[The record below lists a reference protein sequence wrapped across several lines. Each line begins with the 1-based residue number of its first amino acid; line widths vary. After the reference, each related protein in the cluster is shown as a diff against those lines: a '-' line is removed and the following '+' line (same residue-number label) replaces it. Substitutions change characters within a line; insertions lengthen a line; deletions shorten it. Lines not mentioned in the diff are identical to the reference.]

1 VNKIAGISKA
11 NKGGIML
18 RNQKIKKIAYIGNY
32 LPRKCGI
39 ATFTYDLY
47 HSIRNQYPETDS
59 IVLAITDKNQSFDYP
74 PEVRFEIIKQDI
86 TSYQKAADFL
96 NYNNID
102 IVSLQHEYGI
112 FGGIEGSHI
121 LALLRNLRVPVV
133 STLHTILEEPNPEQK
148 RVLKEIINH
157 SSKVISMTE
166 KGYKFLREIYKVPDE
181 KIDIIPHGIPDMP
194 FVDPNF
200 YKDRFGVEGKF
211 VILTFGLL
219 SPGKG
224 IEYVLWALPK
234 VIEKFP
240 NVVYIILGATHPNIV
255 KEQGESYR
263 LSLERLAHELGIKK
277 NVIFY
282 NRFVSSEELKEFIG
296 AADIY
301 ITPYLNKAQITSG
314 TLSYSFGCGKAVIST
329 PYWHAEELLADDRG
343 VLVPFRDSEAI
354 ANAIIDLLSNEAKR
368 HSMRKKA
375 YMLGREMVWSNIAHL
390 YVNTFQQARELA
402 AQKILSVPTLR
413 TLDDQRMEL
422 PEFNLKHI
430 INLTDSIGI
439 FQHAKFSIPRY
450 SEGYCLDDN
459 ARALL
464 FTVQL
469 DDLGI
474 ADENVFRLANIY
486 SAFIDYSYNPKQKR
500 FRNFMNFERK
510 WIEEVGSDD
519 SQGRA
524 VWALGTVVGKS
535 SRKNLQIWATQL
547 FNEAIQIIPDL
558 TSPRAWAF
566 GLLGINE
573 YLHKM
578 SGDRLVLSIRDLLV
592 DKLMKLY
599 SNVADADWKWFENYL
614 TYDNAKISQALIVSG
629 YDMRNSEVLSVGIE
643 TLKWLINQQLTE
655 KGNFSPIGSEGWF
668 TRGGEKARYDQQPV
682 STCDAVLACAEAY
695 RITGDEDWYEL
706 SRLIFEWFFG
716 KNDLGLPLYDATTGG
731 CYDALQMDRVNLN
744 QGAESTL
751 SFFIALAQIYRI
763 ENMVKAYEKIKQVED

>member
-1 VNKIAGISKA
+1 MQEFVKA
-11 NKGGIML
+11 NKKGGSML
-18 RNQKIKKIAYIGNY
+18 RNQKIKKIAYVGNY

-47 HSIRNQYPETDS
+47 HSIKNQYPETDS

-86 TSYQKAADFL
+86 TSYQRAADFL
-96 NYNNID
+96 NYNNVD

-112 FGGIEGSHI
+112 FGGVEGSHI
-121 LALLRNLRVPVV
+121 LALLRNLRVPIVT
-133 STLHTILEEPNPEQK
+133 TLHTILEEPNPEQR
-148 RVLKEIINH
+148 RVIKEVINH
-157 SSKVISMTE
+157 SSKVITMTE
-166 KGYKFLREIYKVPDE
+166 KGRTFLKEIYKVSDE
-181 KIDIIPHGIPDMP
+181 KIDLIPHGIPDMP

-200 YKDRFGVEGKF
+200 YKDRFGVEGKY

-343 VLVPFRDSEAI
+343 ILVPFRDSDAI
-354 ANAIIDLLSNEAKR
+354 ADAIIELLSKEAKR

-390 YVNTFQQARELA
+390 YVNTFQQARELSIRKFYPA
-402 AQKILSVPTLR
+402 ATLK

-422 PEFNLKHI
+422 PEFNLKHL

-439 FQHAKFSIPRY
+439 FQHSKFSIPRY

-464 FTVQL
+464 FTIQL

-474 ADENVFRLANIY
+474 SDDNVFKLANIY
-486 SAFIDYSYNPKQKR
+486 AAFIDYAYNPDKKR
-500 FRNFMNFERK
+500 FRNFMNFKRE
-510 WIEEVGSDD
+510 WIEEAGSDD
-519 SQGRA
+519 SQGRT

-535 SRKNLQIWATQL
+535 SRKHLQMWATQL
-547 FNEAIQIIPDL
+547 FNESIKIIPEL
-558 TSPRAWAF
+558 SSPRSWAF

-573 YLHKM
+573 YLSRM
-578 SGDRLVLSIRDLLV
+578 SGDRLVLSIRDELV
-592 DKLMKLY
+592 NKLMDLY
-599 SNVADADWKWFENYL
+599 SNVATEDWKWFENYL

-629 YDMRNSEVLSVGIE
+629 YHMKDSEVLSVGLE
-643 TLKWLINQQLTE
+643 TLKWLMNQQLTE
-655 KGNFSPIGSEGWF
+655 KGHFSPIGSEGWYVK
-668 TRGGEKARYDQQPV
+668 GGFKARFDQQPV
-682 STCDAVLACAEAY
+682 STCDAILACAEAY

-706 SRLIFEWFFG
+706 SKLIFEWFFG

-751 SFFIALAQIYRI
+751 SFFIALAEIYRI
-763 ENMVKAYEKIKQVED
+763 ENMVKAYEKIKTLED

>member
-1 VNKIAGISKA
+1 
-11 NKGGIML
+11 ML

-763 ENMVKAYEKIKQVED
+763 ENMVKAYEKIK

>member
-1 VNKIAGISKA
+1 
-11 NKGGIML
+11 ML
-18 RNQKIKKIAYIGNY
+18 EREKIKKIAFIGNY

-47 HSIRNQYPETDS
+47 HSIKNQYSRTDS

-86 TSYQKAADFL
+86 SSYQKAADFL
-96 NYNNID
+96 NYNNVD
-102 IVSLQHEYGI
+102 VVSLQHEYGI
-112 FGGIEGSHI
+112 FGGVEGSHI
-121 LALLRNLRVPVV
+121 LALVRNLRMPIVT
-133 STLHTILEEPNPEQK
+133 TLHTILEEPNPEQK
-148 RVLKEIINH
+148 RVLKEIINY
-157 SSKVISMTE
+157 SSKVITMTE
-166 KGYKFLREIYKVPDE
+166 KGRVFLKEIYKVPEE
-181 KIDIIPHGIPDMP
+181 KIDLIPHGIPDMP

-200 YKDRFGVEGKF
+200 YKDRFGVEGKY
-211 VILTFGLL
+211 VLLTFGLI

-234 VIEKFP
+234 IIEKFP

-282 NRFVSSEELKEFIG
+282 NRFVDSDELKEFIG

-343 VLVPFRDSEAI
+343 ILVPFRDSDAI
-354 ANAIIDLLSNEAKR
+354 AEAVIKLLSNEPLR

-375 YMLGREMVWSNIAHL
+375 YLLGREMVWSNIAHL
-390 YVNTFQQARELA
+390 YINSFQEAREIA
-402 AQKILSVPTLR
+402 AKKIYPVPQLR
-413 TLDDQRMEL
+413 TLNDQRMEL
-422 PEFNLKHI
+422 PEFNLNHLK
-430 INLTDSIGI
+430 NLTDSVGI
-439 FQHAKFSIPRY
+439 FQHSRFSIPRY

-464 FTVQL
+464 FTTLL

-474 ADENVFRLANIY
+474 ADEETYRLASIY
-486 SAFIDYSYNPKQKR
+486 SAFIEYSFNKKKNR

-510 WIEEVGSDD
+510 WMEEAGSDD

-524 VWALGTVVGKS
+524 IWALGTVIGKS
-535 SRKNLQIWATQL
+535 SRKHLQIWATQL
-547 FNEAIQIIPDL
+547 FNETIGIIPEL

-573 YLHKM
+573 YLQTM
-578 SGDRLVLSIRDLLV
+578 SGDRLVLNIRDELV
-592 DKLMKLY
+592 NKLIQLY
-599 SNVADADWKWFENYL
+599 SNVATQDWKWFENYL

-629 YDMRNSEVLSVGIE
+629 YNMKNSQVVEIGLES
-643 TLKWLINQQLTE
+643 LKWLIELQLNE
-655 KGNFSPIGSEGWF
+655 KRYFSPIGSDGWYVK
-668 TRGGEKARYDQQPV
+668 GEKKARFDQQPV
-682 STCDAVLACAEAY
+682 STCDAILACAEAY
-695 RITGDEDWYEL
+695 RITGDEEWYNL
-706 SRLIFEWFFG
+706 SKSIFEWFFG
-716 KNDLGLPLYDATTGG
+716 KNDLGLLLYDASTGG
-731 CYDALQMDRVNLN
+731 CYDALQVDRVNLN

-751 SFFIALAQIYRI
+751 SFLISLAEIYRI
-763 ENMVKAYEKIKQVED
+763 ENMVKAYEKVKSLED

>member
-1 VNKIAGISKA
+1 
-11 NKGGIML
+11 ML

-629 YDMRNSEVLSVGIE
+629 YDMRNSEVLSLGIE

-731 CYDALQMDRVNLN
+731 CYDALQVDRVNLN

>member
-1 VNKIAGISKA
+1 MQEFVKA
-11 NKGGIML
+11 NKKGGSML
-18 RNQKIKKIAYIGNY
+18 RNQKIKKIAYVGNY

-47 HSIRNQYPETDS
+47 HSIKNQYPETDS

-86 TSYQKAADFL
+86 TSYQRAADFL
-96 NYNNID
+96 NYNNVD

-112 FGGIEGSHI
+112 FGGVEGSHI
-121 LALLRNLRVPVV
+121 LALLRNLRVPIVT
-133 STLHTILEEPNPEQK
+133 TLHTILEEPNPEQR
-148 RVLKEIINH
+148 RVIKEVINH
-157 SSKVISMTE
+157 SSKVITMTE
-166 KGYKFLREIYKVPDE
+166 KGRTFLKEIYKVSDE
-181 KIDIIPHGIPDMP
+181 KIDLIPHGIPDMP

-200 YKDRFGVEGKF
+200 YKDRFGVEGKY

-343 VLVPFRDSEAI
+343 ILVPFRDSDAI
-354 ANAIIDLLSNEAKR
+354 ADAIIELLSKEAKR

-390 YVNTFQQARELA
+390 YVNTFQQARELSIRKFYPA
-402 AQKILSVPTLR
+402 ATLK

-422 PEFNLKHI
+422 PEFNLKHL

-439 FQHAKFSIPRY
+439 FQHSKFSIPRY

-464 FTVQL
+464 FTIQL

-474 ADENVFRLANIY
+474 SDDNVFKLANIY
-486 SAFIDYSYNPKQKR
+486 AAFIDYAYNPDKKR
-500 FRNFMNFERK
+500 FRNFMNFKRE
-510 WIEEVGSDD
+510 WIEEAGSDD
-519 SQGRA
+519 SQGRT

-535 SRKNLQIWATQL
+535 SRKHLQMWATQL
-547 FNEAIQIIPDL
+547 FNESIKIIPEL
-558 TSPRAWAF
+558 SSPRSWAF

-573 YLHKM
+573 YLSRM
-578 SGDRLVLSIRDLLV
+578 SGDRLVLSIRDELV
-592 DKLMKLY
+592 NKLMDLY
-599 SNVADADWKWFENYL
+599 SNVATEDWKWFENYL

-629 YDMRNSEVLSVGIE
+629 YHMKDSEVLSVGIE
-643 TLKWLINQQLTE
+643 TLKWLMNQQLTE
-655 KGNFSPIGSEGWF
+655 KGHFSPIGSEGWYVK
-668 TRGGEKARYDQQPV
+668 GGFKARFDQQPV
-682 STCDAVLACAEAY
+682 STCDAILACAEAY

-706 SRLIFEWFFG
+706 SKLIFEWFFG

-751 SFFIALAQIYRI
+751 SFFIALAEIYRI
-763 ENMVKAYEKIKQVED
+763 ENMVKAYEKIKTLED

>member
-1 VNKIAGISKA
+1 
-11 NKGGIML
+11 ML

>member
-1 VNKIAGISKA
+1 
-11 NKGGIML
+11 ML

-450 SEGYCLDDN
+450 SEEYCLDDN

-486 SAFIDYSYNPKQKR
+486 SAFIDYSYNPKKKR

-629 YDMRNSEVLSVGIE
+629 YDMRNSEVLSLGIE

-655 KGNFSPIGSEGWF
+655 KGNFSPISSEGWF

>member
-1 VNKIAGISKA
+1 
-11 NKGGIML
+11 ML

-486 SAFIDYSYNPKQKR
+486 SAFIDYSYNPKKKR

-629 YDMRNSEVLSVGIE
+629 YDMRNSEVLSLGIE

>member
-1 VNKIAGISKA
+1 
-11 NKGGIML
+11 MF

-32 LPRKCGI
+32 LPRRCGI

-47 HSIRNQYPETDS
+47 HSVRNQYPEIDS
-59 IVLAITDKNQSFDYP
+59 IVLAITDKGQSFDYP
-74 PEVRFEIIKQDI
+74 QEVRFEIIKQDI

-102 IVSLQHEYGI
+102 VVSLQHEYGI
-112 FGGIEGSHI
+112 FGGVEGSHI

-133 STLHTILEEPNPEQK
+133 TTLHTILQEPNPEQK
-148 RVLKEIINH
+148 RVLKEVINH
-157 SSKVISMTE
+157 SSKIVTMAE
-166 KGYKFLREIYKVPDE
+166 RGRQFLKEIYKVPDE
-181 KIDIIPHGIPDMP
+181 KIDLIPHGIPDMP

-200 YKDRFGVEGKF
+200 YKDRFGVEGKS

-240 NVVYIILGATHPNIV
+240 NVVYIILGATHPNII

-282 NRFVSSEELKEFIG
+282 NHFVSSEELKEFIG

-301 ITPYLNKAQITSG
+301 ITPYLNRAQITSG

-343 VLVPFRDSEAI
+343 ILVPFKDPEAI
-354 ANAIIDLLSNEAKR
+354 ANAIIELLSNEAKR
-368 HSMRKKA
+368 HSIRKKA

-390 YVNTFQQARELA
+390 YVNTFQEARELSI
-402 AQKILSVPTLR
+402 QKASPIPSLR

-422 PEFNLKHI
+422 PEFNLKHL

-439 FQHAKFSIPRY
+439 FQHSKFSIPRY

-459 ARALL
+459 SRALL

-474 ADENVFRLANIY
+474 ADDIVFKLANTY
-486 SAFIDYSYNPKQKR
+486 AAFVDHSYNPAKKR

-510 WIEEVGSDD
+510 WIEEIGSDD

-535 SRKNLQIWATQL
+535 SRKHLQMWATQL
-547 FNEAIQIIPDL
+547 FNDAIQIIPEL

-573 YLHKM
+573 YLQKM
-578 SGDRLVLSIRDLLV
+578 SGDRLVLSIREELV
-592 DKLMKLY
+592 NKLVNLY
-599 SNVADADWKWFENYL
+599 SNVADDDWKWFENYL

-629 YDMRNSEVLSVGIE
+629 YYMKNSEALSIGLE
-643 TLKWLINQQLTE
+643 SLKWLMNLQLTE
-655 KGNFSPIGSEGWF
+655 KGHFSPIGSDGWF
-668 TRGGEKARYDQQPV
+668 TRGGNKARFDQQPV
-682 STCDAVLACAEAY
+682 STCDAILACAEAY

-706 SRLIFEWFFG
+706 SKLVFEWFFG
-716 KNDLGLPLYDATTGG
+716 KNDLGLPVYDASTGG

-751 SFFIALAQIYRI
+751 SFFISLAEIYRI
-763 ENMVKAYEKIKQVED
+763 ENMIKAYEKIKQVED

>member
-1 VNKIAGISKA
+1 LQEFVKA
-11 NKGGIML
+11 NKKGGSML
-18 RNQKIKKIAYIGNY
+18 RNQKIKKIAYVGNY

-47 HSIRNQYPETDS
+47 HSIKNQYPETDS

-86 TSYQKAADFL
+86 TSYQRAADFL
-96 NYNNID
+96 NYNNVD

-112 FGGIEGSHI
+112 FGGVEGSHI

-133 STLHTILEEPNPEQK
+133 TTLHTILEEPNPEQR
-148 RVLKEIINH
+148 RVIKEVINH
-157 SSKVISMTE
+157 SSKVITMTE
-166 KGYKFLREIYKVPDE
+166 KGRTFLKEIYKVPDE
-181 KIDIIPHGIPDMP
+181 KIDLIPHGIPDMP

-200 YKDRFGVEGKF
+200 YKDRFGVEGKY

-343 VLVPFRDSEAI
+343 ILVPFRDSDAI
-354 ANAIIDLLSNEAKR
+354 ADAIIELLSNEAKR

-390 YVNTFQQARELA
+390 YVNTFQQARELSIRKSYPVA
-402 AQKILSVPTLR
+402 TLK

-422 PEFNLKHI
+422 PEFNLKHL

-439 FQHAKFSIPRY
+439 FQHSKFSIPRY

-464 FTVQL
+464 FTIQL

-474 ADENVFRLANIY
+474 ADDNVFKLANIY
-486 SAFIDYSYNPKQKR
+486 AAFIDYAYNPEKKR
-500 FRNFMNFERK
+500 FRNFMNFKRE
-510 WIEEVGSDD
+510 WIEEAGSDD
-519 SQGRA
+519 SQGRT

-535 SRKNLQIWATQL
+535 SRKHLQMWATQL
-547 FNEAIQIIPDL
+547 FNESIKIIPEL
-558 TSPRAWAF
+558 SSPRSWAF

-573 YLHKM
+573 YLSRM
-578 SGDRLVLSIRDLLV
+578 SGDRLVLSIRDELV
-592 DKLMKLY
+592 NKLMDLY
-599 SNVADADWKWFENYL
+599 SNVATEDWKWFENYL

-629 YDMRNSEVLSVGIE
+629 YHMKDSEVLSVGLE
-643 TLKWLINQQLTE
+643 TLKWLMNQQLTE
-655 KGNFSPIGSEGWF
+655 KGHFSPIGSEGWYVK
-668 TRGGEKARYDQQPV
+668 GGLKARFDQQPV
-682 STCDAVLACAEAY
+682 STCDAILACAEAY

-706 SRLIFEWFFG
+706 SKLIFEWFFG

-751 SFFIALAQIYRI
+751 SFFIALAEIYRI
-763 ENMVKAYEKIKQVED
+763 ENMVKAYEKIKTLED

>member
-1 VNKIAGISKA
+1 
-11 NKGGIML
+11 ML

-32 LPRKCGI
+32 LPRRCGI

-47 HSIRNQYPETDS
+47 QSVRNQYPETDS

-102 IVSLQHEYGI
+102 VVSLQHEYGI

-121 LALLRNLRVPVV
+121 LALLRNLRVPIVT
-133 STLHTILEEPNPEQK
+133 TLHTILQEPNPEQK
-148 RVLKEIINH
+148 KVLKEVINH
-157 SSKVISMTE
+157 SSKVITMTE
-166 KGYKFLREIYKVPDE
+166 RGRQFLKEIYKVPEE
-181 KIDIIPHGIPDMP
+181 KIDLIPHGIPDMP

-200 YKDRFGVEGKF
+200 YKDRFGVEGKY

-240 NVVYIILGATHPNIV
+240 NVVYIILGATHPNII

-329 PYWHAEELLADDRG
+329 PYWHAEELLADERG
-343 VLVPFRDSEAI
+343 ILVPFKDSDAI
-354 ANAIIDLLSNEAKR
+354 ANAIIELLSNEAKR

-390 YVNTFQQARELA
+390 YVNTFQQARELSI
-402 AQKILSVPTLR
+402 QKAFPIPALK

-422 PEFNLKHI
+422 PEFNLKHL

-439 FQHAKFSIPRY
+439 FQHSKFSIPRY

-474 ADENVFRLANIY
+474 ADDNVFKLASTY
-486 SAFIDYSYNPKQKR
+486 AAFIDYSYNPKKNR

-510 WIEEVGSDD
+510 WIEEIGSDD

-524 VWALGTVVGKS
+524 LWALGTVVGKS
-535 SRKNLQIWATQL
+535 SRKHLQMWATQL
-547 FNEAIQIIPDL
+547 FNETIQIIPEL

-573 YLHKM
+573 YLQKM
-578 SGDRLVLSIRDLLV
+578 SGDRLVLSIRDELV
-592 DKLMKLY
+592 NKLVNLY
-599 SNVADADWKWFENYL
+599 SNVAGDDWKWFENYL

-629 YDMRNSEVLSVGIE
+629 YYMKNSEVLSIGLE
-643 TLKWLINQQLTE
+643 SLKWLMNIQLTE
-655 KGNFSPIGSEGWF
+655 KGYFSPIGSEGWF
-668 TRGGEKARYDQQPV
+668 TRGGTKARFDQQPV
-682 STCDAVLACAEAY
+682 STCDAILACAEAY
-695 RITGDEDWYEL
+695 RITGEEDWYEL
-706 SRLIFEWFFG
+706 SKLVFEWFFG
-716 KNDLGLPLYDATTGG
+716 KNDLGLPLYDASTGG

-751 SFFIALAQIYRI
+751 SFFISLAEIYRI
-763 ENMVKAYEKIKQVED
+763 ENMIKAYEKIKQIED